1 MLQAIDSET
10 MLIMPGGLAPAPVCF
25 TYCQEGTVGIEVA
38 ERSYALLDRAFA
50 EHHTTWAN
58 APFDLGV
65 IGQRWP
71 TLTPAIFKALD
82 EGRIHDVQ
90 SREKLLDIAKGR
102 YRWHE
107 DEETGEVKPVGYSL
121 DQIARRRK
129 VGKKTYD
136 NWRLHYY
143 KLHGLPLDEWPQ
155 EAKTYALVDAIITL
169 EVHKHQDA
177 EIAASQGPM
186 LKDTIAVEADAVRG
200 HWALHLISAWG
211 FPTHGPSVEAL
222 YDRCIK
228 ERDELWPDLRK
239 AGLVREDGTRDLS
252 RARAMVLQA
261 YTGKAKKKLR
271 EIYAAGDLPDTG
283 LTLLDDVPITAT
295 GQERMKG
302 IGKKGEAIT
311 PISRYHAIIE
321 QGYIATSREV
331 CKESGDPVLEKYARY
346 SQLANLL
353 GKDVPHLR
361 RGTVIP
367 IQTGY
372 QPIMETFRTSSTGF
386 NIQNLRR
393 EPGVRE
399 CFRARPGHVIVACD
413 FDTAELV
420 SLAQVTYKLFGA
432 STMRDVINAGLDIHL
447 KVSAELTH
455 TTYEDAEVRKKQED
469 PEIDLARQ
477 LAKALDFGLP
487 GGMGSRRFVGYASGY
502 LRKYG
507 HTLTESEA
515 ALLKQQWMGWFPEMP
530 HYFDWV
536 ASHADGDGWFW
547 IKHPITGRWRGKMF
561 YTAACNN
568 GFQELTAFGA
578 KAAAY
583 AVAREQHCNPHS
595 PLYGTKTLAFV
606 HDELLVEMPEDRYL
620 TQRCRELERVMC
632 DAYNVY
638 TPDVPVSAES
648 TAMRVWSKKAKTKYD
663 DNGDIIIWEP
673 KKKAA

>member
-1 MLQAIDSET
+1 VLQAIDSET

-25 TYCQEGTVGIEVA
+25 TYAHRDKVGIEVA
-38 ERSYALLDRAFA
+38 EHAYPLLDRALE

-65 IGQRWP
+65 MGQRWP
-71 TLTPAIFKALD
+71 TLIPKIFKALD

-107 DEETGEVKPVGYSL
+107 DEETGEVKPVGYSI
-121 DQIARRRK
+121 DQIAKRRK

-136 NWRLHYY
+136 KWRLHYY
-143 KLHGLPLDEWPQ
+143 RLHGLPLDGWPE
-155 EAKTYALVDAIITL
+155 EAKIYALVDAIITL

-177 EIAASQGPM
+177 EIGQPKAHA
-186 LKDTIAVEADAVRG
+186 LRDTIAVEADAVRG

-211 FPTHGPSVEAL
+211 FPTHGPSVESL
-222 YDRCIK
+222 YERCVK
-228 ERDELWPDLRK
+228 ERDKLLPDLRK
-239 AGLVREDGTRDLS
+239 AGLVREDGTRDIS
-252 RARAMVLQA
+252 RAKAMVLQA
-261 YTGKAKKKLR
+261 YTGKALDKIK
-271 EIYAAGDLPDTG
+271 EVFAQGDRPSALD
-283 LTLLDDVPITAT
+283 LLDEVPITAT

-311 PISRYHAIIE
+311 PISRRDAIIE
-321 QGYIATSREV
+321 EGYIATSRDV

-353 GKDVPHLR
+353 GKDIPHLR

-399 CFRARPGHVIVACD
+399 CFRARDGHVIVACD

-420 SLAQVTYKLFGA
+420 SLAQVTYRLFGA

-447 KVSAELTH
+447 RVAAELTH
-455 TTYEDAEVRKKQED
+455 CDYETAAVRKEKED

-487 GGMGSRRFVGYASGY
+487 GGMGPRRFVGYAAGY

-507 HTLTESEA
+507 HTLTEADA
-515 ALLKQQWMGWFPEMP
+515 ALLKKQWMGWFPEMP
-530 HYFDWV
+530 AYFDWI
-536 ASHADGDGWFW
+536 ASHADGDGWFHV
-547 IKHPITGRWRGKMF
+547 KHPITGRWRGKMF

-583 AVAREQHCNPHS
+583 AVAREQHCNEHS
-595 PLYGTKTLAFV
+595 PLFGTKTLAFV
-606 HDELLVEMPEDRYL
+606 HDELLLEMPEDRYL
-620 TQRCRELERVMC
+620 TKRCAELKRVMC

-638 TPDVPVSAES
+638 TPDVPVSADA

-663 DNGDIIIWEP
+663 ANGNILIWEP
-673 KKKAA
+673 KAA